1 MKNKSY
7 LLTLIILFISF
18 SIQAQLFWK
27 VSGNGM
33 KKPSYLFGSHHL
45 IEKEKIADFDKILA
59 YVPQV
64 DVIVGEM
71 DMSNMLDIQIKIIKG
86 CMMKDTTMHQLLTTE
101 EYALVD
107 NGLKEVL
114 GKGLKTLGKMKP
126 VMLSSMYELM
136 LYMKQNNLKKEPEA
150 VDIVFQ
156 KTGKKAK
163 KKIIGLETIEQQ
175 MNMLFNSKSLKLQAQ
190 NLVEAVKDKDK
201 SNEILAKLN
210 EAYLKG
216 DLIAL
221 SKLSEEQQM
230 SESDKKILITIR
242 NKNWVEQL
250 KKLMPEKSSFVCV
263 GCLHLA
269 DEEGLVQLLK
279 NTGFTVEPVI
289 L

>member
-1 MKNKSY
+1 MKNKTY
-7 LLTLIILFISF
+7 LLTLITLFISF

-27 VSGNGM
+27 VSGNGLV
-33 KKPSYLFGSHHL
+33 KHSYLFGSHHL

-210 EAYLKG
+210 EA
-216 DLIAL
+216 
-221 SKLSEEQQM
+221 
-230 SESDKKILITIR
+230 
-242 NKNWVEQL
+242 
-250 KKLMPEKSSFVCV
+250 
-263 GCLHLA
+263 
-269 DEEGLVQLLK
+269 
-279 NTGFTVEPVI
+279 
-289 L
+289 